1 MDLHPRKIASTT
13 TWKVIPLRLS
23 KWLITSLFFSHEVKG
38 HVEWEQHNPIA
49 QLIAKPVHQSST
61 TEYLSRLGTSESTG
75 RGVLAPLAWSHG
87 GVANDR
93 VPNIIELDIYIYVYV
108 SICIYEQ
115 NLKYIYI
122 YICTCT

>member
-1 MDLHPRKIASTT
+1 MSWFMKSSPHKVVDLHPRKIASTT
-13 TWKVIPLRLS
+13 TWRIIPLS
-23 KWLITSLFFSHEVKG
+23 KWLINNLLFFSHEVKG
-38 HVEWEQHNPIA
+38 YLEWEQHNPIA

-93 VPNIIELDIYIYVYV
+93 VPNIIELDIYIYV
-108 SICIYEQ
+108 SICIYV
-115 NLKYIYI
+115 
-122 YICTCT
+122 